1 MTNLYYI
8 ENRGCDDT
16 TKGLAIIP
24 DKFWDIFEATI
35 ENLNKNSSYGCM
47 PRIAVYKI
55 DETMIKKLT
64 ENDEATKTTRKR
76 KRRGNIRKTEKE
88 PCRLK
93 GDSMTRAL
101 LFINLCR
108 TAYLA

>member
-24 DKFWDIFEATI
+24 DEFWYIFKTTI

-64 ENDEATKTTRKR
+64 ENEEEYDAIYLNGSKYVL
-76 KRRGNIRKTEKE
+76 NS
-88 PCRLK
+88 P
-93 GDSMTRAL
+93 L
-101 LFINLCR
+101 LSNMRVI
-108 TAYLA
+108 

>member
-35 ENLNKNSSYGCM
+35 ENLNENSSYCCM

-55 DETMIKKLT
+55 DENMIK
-64 ENDEATKTTRKR
+64 EATKDD
-76 KRRGNIRKTEKE
+76 TEYVIMHLNGSKYVLNGYVSQE
-88 PCRLK
+88 MRV
-93 GDSMTRAL
+93 
-101 LFINLCR
+101 I
-108 TAYLA
+108 

>member
-24 DKFWDIFEATI
+24 DEFWDIFEATI
-35 ENLNKNSSYGCM
+35 ENLNENSSYCCM

-55 DETMIKKLT
+55 DETMIR
-64 ENDEATKTTRKR
+64 EAIEEDIDYEVMYLNGSKYVL
-76 KRRGNIRKTEKE
+76 NS
-88 PCRLK
+88 P
-93 GDSMTRAL
+93 L
-101 LFINLCR
+101 LSNMRVI
-108 TAYLA
+108 